1 MPTWNELLSR
11 NPISRSSKA
20 PTVGD
25 EVLVADQRARM
36 SPGHFIE
43 KKLRMALTL
52 ERPRRRTPK

>member
-1 MPTWNELLSR
+1 MPTWNELQSR
-11 NPISRSSKA
+11 NPSSRGPKA
-20 PTVGD
+20 PSVGD

-43 KKLRMALTL
+43 QKLRMALTL